1 VPDQTL
7 VEPIVITIDAASGIG
22 SGFSGRYA
30 KTMGDLTKVYRDE
43 QAFLALAKESR
54 DDVAYEVFATPPQ
67 EQAGELIVGTSVV
80 YPGQVGDEF
89 FMTRGHIHQIH
100 GRAEMYYCL
109 SGHGVMLLESLD
121 GEVNALEMRTGQ
133 VVYVP
138 GGWIHRSV
146 NVGSGT
152 LVTLFTYAAD
162 AGQDYTI
169 IERSNGMAK
178 LVVNDG
184 QGGWCLRDNP
194 DYTPRMPR

>member
-1 VPDQTL
+1 MPDQTL

-30 KTMGDLTKVYRDE
+30 KTLGDLTKVYRDE

-121 GEVNALEMRTGQ
+121 GEVN
-133 VVYVP
+133 
-138 GGWIHRSV
+138 
-146 NVGSGT
+146 
-152 LVTLFTYAAD
+152 
-162 AGQDYTI
+162 
-169 IERSNGMAK
+169 
-178 LVVNDG
+178 
-184 QGGWCLRDNP
+184 
-194 DYTPRMPR
+194 